1 MSNITQVKKHFV
13 YIKYQK
19 LIIAAL
25 IIGFLSA
32 FLAISLKRGTE
43 HYEELLFNQASKNS
57 ILLFMFPL
65 IGLTIIAMLRY
76 YLFNKKTNK
85 GIKEIFETTEKR
97 KNSLPIYKIP
107 SHFINGL
114 FTVIFGGSTGIEV
127 STVVASA
134 TIGSIT
140 QKKENLL
147 NRHKVELICAG
158 VASGI
163 TALFFS
169 PVAGFLFA
177 YEVISKKISKTFM
190 LVTTISV
197 SISIIICLL
206 LDEKPLFQVT
216 IKEWHWRAFPYFILL
231 GVISGMNGVYLTK
244 TVLFIK
250 ERFLSFKKSSTK
262 IIISATL
269 ISLGL
274 FILPQLYGDGYH
286 AIKENLAHSNHFV
299 LTFPIFIT
307 IISIIILKPIVTSL
321 TLAGGGDGGVFAP
334 SIFIGG
340 FVGLLLAVVLN
351 TFLETNVIPL
361 NFMIIGMGAMLS
373 ASIHAPLTAIFITCG
388 LIHDYSL
395 LFPIIV
401 TCMVAKYVSK
411 TIYPFTV
418 YSFSKNKA
426 CHQQRN

>member
-1 MSNITQVKKHFV
+1 MDNITQVKKHFV
-13 YIKYQK
+13 FIKYQK

-43 HYEELLFNQASKNS
+43 HYEELLFNQASKNNL
-57 ILLFMFPL
+57 LLFIFPL
-65 IGLTIIAMLRY
+65 IGLTIIAVLRY

-140 QKKENLL
+140 QQKENVL

-158 VASGI
+158 VAAGI

-169 PVAGFLFA
+169 PFAGFLFA
-177 YEVISKKISKTFM
+177 YEVISKKISKVFVI
-190 LVTTISV
+190 LTTIAV
-197 SISIIICLL
+197 SISVFICLL
-206 LDEKPLFQVT
+206 LDERPLFHVSV
-216 IKEWHWRAFPYFILL
+216 KEWHWKAFPYFILL
-231 GVISGMNGVYLTK
+231 GIIAGMNAVYLTK

-250 ERFLSFKKSSTK
+250 EKFTTFKSSSIK
-262 IIISATL
+262 IIISAL
-269 ISLGL
+269 FISIGL

-286 AIKENLAHSNHFV
+286 AIKESLANSNNLV

-307 IISIIILKPIVTSL
+307 ILSIIIFKPILTSL

-340 FVGLLLAVVLN
+340 FIGLLLAVVLN
-351 TFLETNVIPL
+351 TFFNTNVIPL

-373 ASIHAPLTAIFITCG
+373 ACIHAPFTAIFITCG
-388 LIHDYSL
+388 LINDYSL
-395 LFPIIV
+395 LLPILV
-401 TCMVAKYVSK
+401 TCLVAKYVSK
-411 TIYPFTV
+411 KIYPFTV
-418 YSFSKNKA
+418 YSFSKNKI
-426 CHQQRN
+426 

>member
-1 MSNITQVKKHFV
+1 MDNITQVKKHFV
-13 YIKYQK
+13 FIKYQK

-43 HYEELLFNQASKNS
+43 HYEELLFNQASKSNL
-57 ILLFMFPL
+57 LLFIFPL
-65 IGLTIIAMLRY
+65 IGLTIIAVLRY

-127 STVVASA
+127 STVLASA

-140 QKKENLL
+140 QQKENLL

-158 VASGI
+158 VAAGI

-169 PVAGFLFA
+169 PFAGFLFA
-177 YEVISKKISKTFM
+177 YEVISKKISKVFVI
-190 LVTTISV
+190 LTTIAV
-197 SISIIICLL
+197 SISVFICFL
-206 LDEKPLFQVT
+206 LDERPLFHVSV
-216 IKEWHWRAFPYFILL
+216 KEWHWKAFPYFILL
-231 GVISGMNGVYLTK
+231 GIIAGMNAVYLTK

-250 ERFLSFKKSSTK
+250 EKFTTFKSSSTK
-262 IIISATL
+262 IIISAL
-269 ISLGL
+269 FISIGL
-274 FILPQLYGDGYH
+274 FFLPQLYGDGYH
-286 AIKENLAHSNHFV
+286 AIKESLANSNNLV

-307 IISIIILKPIVTSL
+307 ILSIIIFKPILTSL

-340 FVGLLLAVVLN
+340 FIGLLLAVVLN
-351 TFLETNVIPL
+351 TFFNTNVIPL

-373 ASIHAPLTAIFITCG
+373 ACIHAPFTAIFITCG
-388 LIHDYSL
+388 LINDYSL
-395 LFPIIV
+395 LLPILV
-401 TCMVAKYVSK
+401 TCLVAKYVSK
-411 TIYPFTV
+411 KIYPFTV
-418 YSFSKNKA
+418 YSFSKNKI
-426 CHQQRN
+426 

>member
-1 MSNITQVKKHFV
+1 MSTITHVKKHFV
-13 YIKYQK
+13 FIKYQK
-19 LIIAAL
+19 LIIASVV
-25 IIGFLSA
+25 IGFLAS

-43 HYEELLFNQASKNS
+43 HYEELLFNQASKNHL
-57 ILLFMFPL
+57 LLFVFPL
-65 IGLTIIAMLRY
+65 IGLTIIAFLRY
-76 YLFNKKTNK
+76 YFFNNKTNK

-140 QKKENLL
+140 QRKENLL
-147 NRHKVELICAG
+147 NRHKLELICAG
-158 VASGI
+158 VAGGI

-169 PVAGFLFA
+169 PFAGILFA
-177 YEVISKKISKTFM
+177 YEVISKKISKTFL

-197 SISIIICLL
+197 TVSVVMCLL
-206 LDEKPLFQVT
+206 LEEKPLFNVT
-216 IKEWHWRAFPYFILL
+216 IKEWHWKAFPYFILL
-231 GVISGMNGVYLTK
+231 GIIAGINAVYLTK
-244 TVLFIK
+244 TVIFFK
-250 ERFLSFKKSSTK
+250 EKFSLFKKNSTK
-262 IIISATL
+262 VILSAIFIS
-269 ISLGL
+269 IGL

-286 AIKENLAHSNHFV
+286 AIKENLANSNNLV
-299 LTFPIFIT
+299 LTIPIFIT
-307 IISIIILKPIVTSL
+307 FTGIIILKPILTSL

-340 FVGLLLAVVLN
+340 FIGLLLAVVLN
-351 TFLETNVIPL
+351 TFFNANVIPL

-373 ASIHAPLTAIFITCG
+373 ASIHAPFTAIFLTCG
-388 LIHDYSL
+388 LIDDYSL
-395 LFPIIV
+395 LFPILI
-401 TCMVAKYVSK
+401 TCLVAKYVSK

-418 YSFSKNKA
+418 YSFTKNKI
-426 CHQQRN
+426 CLQKIK

>member
-1 MSNITQVKKHFV
+1 MDNITQVKKHFV
-13 YIKYQK
+13 FIKYQK

-43 HYEELLFNQASKNS
+43 HYEELLFNQASKNNL
-57 ILLFMFPL
+57 LLFIFPL
-65 IGLTIIAMLRY
+65 IGLAIIAVLRY

-140 QKKENLL
+140 QQKENVL

-158 VASGI
+158 VAAGI

-169 PVAGFLFA
+169 PFAGFLFA
-177 YEVISKKISKTFM
+177 YEVISKKISKIFVI
-190 LVTTISV
+190 LTTTAISISV
-197 SISIIICLL
+197 FICLL
-206 LDEKPLFQVT
+206 LDERPLFHVT
-216 IKEWHWRAFPYFILL
+216 VKEWHWKAFPYFILL
-231 GVISGMNGVYLTK
+231 GIIAGMNAVYLTK

-250 ERFLSFKKSSTK
+250 EKFTTFKRSSTK
-262 IIISATL
+262 IIISAL
-269 ISLGL
+269 FISIGL

-286 AIKENLAHSNHFV
+286 AIKESLANSNNLV

-307 IISIIILKPIVTSL
+307 ILSIIIFKPIITSL

-340 FVGLLLAVVLN
+340 FIGLLLAVVLN
-351 TFLETNVIPL
+351 TFFNTNVIPL

-373 ASIHAPLTAIFITCG
+373 ASIHAPFTAIFITCG
-388 LIHDYSL
+388 LINDYSL
-395 LFPIIV
+395 LLPILV
-401 TCMVAKYVSK
+401 TCLVAKYVSK

-418 YSFSKNKA
+418 YSFSKNKI
-426 CHQQRN
+426 

>member
-1 MSNITQVKKHFV
+1 MDNITQVKKHFV
-13 YIKYQK
+13 FIKYQK

-43 HYEELLFNQASKNS
+43 HYEELLFNQASKNNL
-57 ILLFMFPL
+57 LLFIFPL
-65 IGLTIIAMLRY
+65 IGLAIIAVLRY

-140 QKKENLL
+140 QQKENVL

-158 VASGI
+158 VAAGI

-169 PVAGFLFA
+169 PLAGFLFA
-177 YEVISKKISKTFM
+177 YEVISKKISKIFVI
-190 LVTTISV
+190 LTTTAISISV
-197 SISIIICLL
+197 SICLL
-206 LDEKPLFQVT
+206 LDERPLFHVT
-216 IKEWHWRAFPYFILL
+216 VKEWHWKAFPYFILL
-231 GVISGMNGVYLTK
+231 GIIAGMNAVYLTK

-250 ERFLSFKKSSTK
+250 EKFTTFKRSSTK
-262 IIISATL
+262 IIISAL
-269 ISLGL
+269 FISIGL

-286 AIKENLAHSNHFV
+286 AIKESLATSNNLV

-307 IISIIILKPIVTSL
+307 ILSIIIFKPILTSL

-340 FVGLLLAVVLN
+340 FIGLLLAVVLN
-351 TFLETNVIPL
+351 TFFNTNVIPL

-373 ASIHAPLTAIFITCG
+373 ASIHAPFTAIFITCG
-388 LIHDYSL
+388 LINDYSL
-395 LFPIIV
+395 LLPILV
-401 TCMVAKYVSK
+401 TCLVAKYVSK

-418 YSFSKNKA
+418 YSFSKNKI
-426 CHQQRN
+426 

>member
-1 MSNITQVKKHFV
+1 MSSITQIKKHFV
-13 YIKYQK
+13 FIKYQK

-43 HYEELLFNQASKNS
+43 HYEELLFNQASKNN
-57 ILLFMFPL
+57 LFLFIFPL
-65 IGLTIIAMLRY
+65 IGLTIIAVLRY

-134 TIGSIT
+134 TIGSMT
-140 QKKENLL
+140 QEKENIL

-169 PVAGFLFA
+169 PFAGFLFA
-177 YEVISKKISKTFM
+177 YEVISKKASKTFI

-197 SISIIICLL
+197 SISILICLL
-206 LDEKPLFQVT
+206 LNEKPLFHVT
-216 IKEWHWRAFPYFILL
+216 IKEWHWKAFPYFILL
-231 GVISGMNGVYLTK
+231 GVISGMNAVYLTK

-250 ERFLSFKKSSTK
+250 DKFTSFKKSRTK
-262 IIISATL
+262 IIISAVL
-269 ISLGL
+269 ISIGL

-286 AIKENLAHSNHFV
+286 AIKENLANSNNIV
-299 LTFPIFIT
+299 LTIPIFF
-307 IISIIILKPIVTSL
+307 SIVSIVIFKPIITSL

-351 TFLETNVIPL
+351 TFFNTNVIPL

-373 ASIHAPLTAIFITCG
+373 ASIHAPFTAIFITCG
-388 LIHDYSL
+388 LINDYSL
-395 LFPIIV
+395 LFPILV
-401 TCMVAKYVSK
+401 TCLVAKQVSK

-418 YSFSKNKA
+418 YSFSNNKI
-426 CHQQRN
+426 

>member
-1 MSNITQVKKHFV
+1 MDNITQVKKHFV
-13 YIKYQK
+13 FIKYQK

-43 HYEELLFNQASKNS
+43 HYEELLFNQASKNNL
-57 ILLFMFPL
+57 LLFIFPL
-65 IGLTIIAMLRY
+65 IGLAIIAVLRY

-140 QKKENLL
+140 QQKENVL

-158 VASGI
+158 VAAGI

-169 PVAGFLFA
+169 PLAGFLFA
-177 YEVISKKISKTFM
+177 YEVISKKISKIFVI
-190 LVTTISV
+190 LTTTAISISV
-197 SISIIICLL
+197 SICLL
-206 LDEKPLFQVT
+206 LDERPLFHVT
-216 IKEWHWRAFPYFILL
+216 VKEWHWKAFPYFILL
-231 GVISGMNGVYLTK
+231 GIIAGMNAVYLTK

-250 ERFLSFKKSSTK
+250 EKFTTFKRSSTK
-262 IIISATL
+262 IIISAL
-269 ISLGL
+269 FISIGL

-286 AIKENLAHSNHFV
+286 AIKESLANSNNLV
-299 LTFPIFIT
+299 LTFPVFIT
-307 IISIIILKPIVTSL
+307 TLSIIIFKPILTSL

-340 FVGLLLAVVLN
+340 FIGLLLAVVLN
-351 TFLETNVIPL
+351 TFFNTNVIPL

-373 ASIHAPLTAIFITCG
+373 ASIHAPFTAIFITCG
-388 LIHDYSL
+388 LINDYSL
-395 LFPIIV
+395 LLPILV
-401 TCMVAKYVSK
+401 TCLVAKYVSK

-418 YSFSKNKA
+418 YSFSKNKI
-426 CHQQRN
+426 